1 MFKMVV
7 YNKFMDIMAT
17 NANQATFFDGS
28 NTSTICSFSG
38 ANVFTHKQLS
48 KKCVIKMRHNDA
60 FYDASSEMRHYDA
73 MRRYDASKMRHAS

>member
-17 NANQATFFDGS
+17 NANQATFFKVLIPVQYALS
-28 NTSTICSFSG
+28 HG
-38 ANVFTHKQLS
+38 ANVFAHKQLS

-60 FYDASSEMRHYDA
+60 F
-73 MRRYDASKMRHAS
+73 